1 MSPAVLRFLA
11 ERYEQIEVR
20 YDAEQRALWAYH
32 RPRRRPCFNLDLL
45 SEIKRL
51 QEAVQ
56 RACHGHDEVTSPVRF
71 LIAGS
76 RARDAFNL
84 GGDLALFLD
93 LIRNR
98 DRQGLRRYA
107 LACVEVLY
115 LNSVNLNAPLTTIA
129 LVQGAALGGGF
140 EAAISCS
147 VVIAER
153 HVQMGLPEILFNL
166 FPGMGAY
173 SFLARRIHPI
183 HAERLILSGE
193 MWTAPELYEKGVV
206 DVVAETAA
214 GQQAVVDY
222 LRRQERV
229 GIGTFGLIKARHRVQ
244 PVTYQE
250 LFDVAMIW
258 ADSALHLSER
268 DLRVMERLLR
278 AQNRAY
284 GPALSPSDDGAKI
297 VPLIS

>member
-20 YDAEQRALWAYH
+20 YDPEQRALWAYQQ
-32 RPRRRPCFNLDLL
+32 PRRRPCFNLDLL

-51 QEAVQ
+51 QEAIQ
-56 RACHGHDEVTSPVRF
+56 RACHGHDETTSPVRF
-71 LIAGS
+71 LIVGS
-76 RARDAFNL
+76 RAKGAFNL
-84 GGDLALFLD
+84 GGDLALLLD
-93 LIRNR
+93 LVRSR

-153 HVQMGLPEILFNL
+153 QVQLGLPEILFNL

-193 MWTAPELYEKGVV
+193 MWTAADLYERGVV
-206 DVVAETAA
+206 DLVADTAT

-222 LRRQERV
+222 MRRQERV
-229 GIGTFGLIKARHRVQ
+229 GIATFGLIKARQRVQ

-284 GPALSPSDDGAKI
+284 GLVPSPPERSKI

>member
-20 YDAEQRALWAYH
+20 FDPEQRALWMYL
-32 RPRRRPCFNLDLL
+32 RPRNRPCFNLDLL

-56 RACHGHDEVTSPVRF
+56 RACHGHDETTTPIRF
-71 LIAGS
+71 LIGGS
-76 RARDAFNL
+76 RAPQAFNL
-84 GGDLALFLD
+84 GGDLELFLR

-107 LACVEVLY
+107 LACVEVL
-115 LNSVNLNAPLTTIA
+115 NLNAPLTTIA
-129 LVQGAALGGGF
+129 MLEGAALGGGF
-140 EAAISCS
+140 EAAISS
-147 VVIAER
+147 NVVIAER
-153 HVQMGLPEILFNL
+153 QVQMGLPEILFNL

-173 SFLARRIHPI
+173 SFLSRRIHPI
-183 HAERLILSGE
+183 HAERMILSGE
-193 MWTAPELYEKGVV
+193 MWTAEQLYEKGIV
-206 DVVAETAA
+206 DVLAEPGAAPQAVAE
-214 GQQAVVDY
+214 Y
-222 LRRQERV
+222 LRRQERM
-229 GIGTFGLIKARHRVQ
+229 GIGTLGLIKARHRVQ
-244 PVTYQE
+244 PITYQE

-258 ADSALHLSER
+258 ADAALRLTER

-278 AQNRAY
+278 AQTRAY
-284 GPALSPSDDGAKI
+284 SPAAEPAGAKI

>member
-1 MSPAVLRFLA
+1 MSPAALRFLA
-11 ERYEQIEVR
+11 ERYEQLEVR
-20 YDAEQRALWAYH
+20 YDPEQRALWAYQ

-51 QEAVQ
+51 QEAIQ
-56 RACHGHDEVTSPVRF
+56 RACHGHDETSSPVRF

-76 RARDAFNL
+76 RVKDAFNL
-84 GGDLALFLD
+84 GGDLGLFLE

-193 MWTAPELYEKGVV
+193 MWTAPELYEKGIV
-206 DVVAETAA
+206 DLVAETASGA
-214 GQQAVVDY
+214 QVVVDY
-222 LRRQERV
+222 LHRQERV

-244 PVTYQE
+244 PVSYQE

-258 ADSALHLSER
+258 ADSALHLGER

-284 GPALSPSDDGAKI
+284 GLVSTPSDGAKI

>member
-1 MSPAVLRFLA
+1 MPPAVLRFLA

-20 YDAEQRALWAYH
+20 YDPEQRALWAYQ
-32 RPRRRPCFNLDLL
+32 RPRLRPCFNPDLL

-51 QEAVQ
+51 QEAIQ
-56 RACHGHDEVTSPVRF
+56 HACHGHDEATSPVRF
-71 LIAGS
+71 FIAGS
-76 RARDAFNL
+76 RAKDAFNL
-84 GGDLALFLD
+84 GGDLGLFLG

-129 LVQGAALGGGF
+129 LIQGAALGGGF

-147 VVIAER
+147 VVVAER
-153 HVQMGLPEILFNL
+153 QVQMGLPEILFNL

-183 HAERLILSGE
+183 HAERLILGGE
-193 MWTAPELYEKGVV
+193 MWTASELYEKGVI
-206 DVVAETAA
+206 DLVAEPGT

-229 GIGTFGLIKARHRVQ
+229 GIGTFGLIRARQRVQ

-258 ADSALHLSER
+258 ADSALHLKER

-284 GPALSPSDDGAKI
+284 GLAASPADGAKI